1 MAHIEIHPGW
11 FAGAAAAMAALLGA
25 MFWAS
30 PQVDGRGGVPGNT
43 PRLGS
48 NAPPATNLRLPA
60 QTAAHDETRRLAT
73 PNEMHLG
80 AMGDL
85 RRQPSRSPRNHNA
98 QRWRHIHCVDGPTGE
113 PLAGV
118 QLHVLPRTRSAWNA
132 FEDAVRQAAHPMEV
146 VHTLGVQAVSDA
158 GGLARLE
165 LPDAAGLLILG
176 AVEGRFAAVN
186 AVRGAPG
193 PWEVELWPLRSLS
206 VQLVDAANEPVRGAD
221 LRLSYRWPKPMH
233 IARCRTDDRGVA
245 QFAFRELTCE
255 GAKIELSLPGAT
267 PLHELALA
275 ALDPRTL
282 PPPSTPLVVQVPRTP
297 AAERPVAEVTLGT
310 YDRFF
315 LDGGIRCS
323 DPPNQDPVLRGRVV
337 DLSGQPIEA
346 VAVAWARWGC
356 TALDEGG
363 SIAQD
368 GAVFTAADGSFQ
380 LTLGNAK
387 REGGLELHRTDL
399 VTEHPLIPEG
409 GDLGTIT
416 MRSRCDVFGTVR
428 LPPLASA
435 RDLELVAQLGYCHF
449 RVPVHPDGS
458 FTVSLYTP
466 PRDWDRG
473 LKLSLHGER
482 WVGEP
487 LDILSIPEL
496 AAGETD
502 LGTID
507 LGTLVASTRLE
518 IVGDHGRPVKRIE
531 VRLPGSSLPVFDVA
545 GPTSR
550 SQYDMLDPYVHPK
563 DGRRRLELHSREGRY
578 VFHHRRESGAV
589 SLEAN
594 GWSVSDRQLGGGD
607 QRLALGRP

>member
-1 MAHIEIHPGW
+1 MALGW
-11 FAGAAAAMAALLGA
+11 VGAAATTLVAVLAVLS
-25 MFWAS
+25 WNS
-30 PQVDGRGGVPGNT
+30 PPVDGRVGVPGNSSPT
-43 PRLGS
+43 GPDEPWGEPLRPLADAADGGGSRL
-48 NAPPATNLRLPA
+48 
-60 QTAAHDETRRLAT
+60 LAT
-73 PNEMHLG
+73 PDDVSSG
-80 AMGDL
+80 ASHQRG
-85 RRQPSRSPRNHNA
+85 RPPSHTRRNHSA
-98 QRWRHIHCVDGPTGE
+98 DRTRRIHCVDGMTGE

-118 QLHVLPRTRSAWNA
+118 QLHVLPRTRAAWNA

-165 LPDAAGLLILG
+165 LPDAAELLLLG
-176 AVEGRFAAVN
+176 AVDGRFAAVN
-186 AVRGAPG
+186 AIRGAPG

-206 VQLVDAANEPVRGAD
+206 VQLVDAANEPVRGAE

-245 QFAFRELTCE
+245 QFAFLELTCE
-255 GAKIELSLPGAT
+255 GAKIELALPGAT
-267 PLHELALA
+267 PLHEFPLA
-275 ALDPRTL
+275 AFEPQSL
-282 PPPSTPLVVQVPRTP
+282 PPPSTPLVVQLPRTP
-297 AAERPVAEVTLGT
+297 AAERLVAEVTMGT

-337 DLSGQPIEA
+337 DVSGQPLEA
-346 VAVAWARWGC
+346 VSVAWARWGC

-387 REGGLELHRTDL
+387 WEGGLELHRTDL
-399 VTEHPLIPEG
+399 VTVYPPIPEG

-466 PRDWDRG
+466 RRDWDRG

-502 LGTID
+502 LGTLD
-507 LGTLVASTRLE
+507 LRPRIGRTRLA
-518 IVGDHGRPVKRIE
+518 IVGDHGRPIERIDA
-531 VRLPGSSLPVFDVA
+531 RLPGSSLPVFDVA

-550 SQYDMLDPYVHPK
+550 SQYEILDPYVHPEG
-563 DGRRRLELHSREGRY
+563 GRRRLELRSPGGVYEL
-578 VFHHRRESGAV
+578 HHRRECGV
-589 SLEAN
+589 ISLEAN
-594 GWSVSDRQLGGGD
+594 GWSVSDLQLSGGD
-607 QRLALGRP
+607 QRLVLGRR